1 LKEQFKGMIRKNL
14 QTGSQVSELCDAGN
28 VILQS
33 GSEITGDE
41 RKKEASVETPA

>member
-14 QTGSQVSELCDAGN
+14 QTDELLSELCDGGN

-41 RKKEASVETPA
+41 RGKKEASV